1 MLYLSRAQIE
11 AMAETVIQQYLEMVS
26 PQKRLFCYVDIS
38 ELAEMLGFTIDYQY
52 LSEDGTILGMTASQP
67 VSAVICDLNRS
78 PMVYDLDGRTILI
91 EQRLLHPSLVGR
103 RNFTIAHELA
113 HQIINRTYPEEYA
126 MENRVLCDYRRTE
139 QHKKI
144 ADWHEWQADALGAA
158 LLLPREAVTD
168 AMFLHGLGKKMTV
181 LSRKYSESRYRS
193 FWDMAEYLQVSRTAL
208 AYRMEQLGLLERNL
222 LAEEAQKRREAKR
235 HGSSD
240 PQNRTGAGRHPMH

>member
-11 AMAETVIQQYLEMVS
+11 AMAESVIQRYLEMVS

-52 LSEDGTILGMTASQP
+52 LSEDGAILGMTASQP
-67 VSAVICDLNRS
+67 VSAVICDLD
-78 PMVYDLDGRTILI
+78 YDLDGSTILI
-91 EQRLLHPSLVGR
+91 EQRLLHPSLTGR

-126 MENRVLCDYRRTE
+126 MENRVFCDYRRSG
-139 QHKKI
+139 QHKEI
-144 ADWHEWQADALGAA
+144 SDWHEWQADALGAA
-158 LLLPREAVTD
+158 LLLPKEAVTD

-181 LSRKYSESRYRS
+181 LSRKYSENRYRS
-193 FWDMAEYLQVSRTAL
+193 FWDMAEYLKVSRTAL

-222 LAEEAQKRREAKR
+222 LVEEAQKRREAKR
-235 HGSSD
+235 HGSSA
-240 PQNRTGAGRHPMH
+240 PKNRTRAGRHPVH